1 MATSHSPW
9 FKFSFFMRS
18 NEDTM
23 VALLKESF
31 TERQNKYPHQFIPW
45 SSQVLP
51 KEYTIGWWTIN
62 QTKQDRFLL
71 PSILFQDH
79 YIFRYKLNLEQNF
92 LFSQLKSGLYELA
105 NKGGDNKLFLANAQ
119 YYLSE
124 GYINTYIRHIRR
136 ALLKLQGKY
145 ISSSLVGQRPAAKAS
160 ANQEHARDLSQ
171 EGMYYGIQMPHTFRS
186 FLRGKFFQ
194 KLLSASVRW
203 ISFCVH
209 TPIACI
215 SILPYASSSNALL
228 LILHHLLLG
237 TEMER
242 VKRTI
247 SDLVHL
253 HGARGRAK
261 KHSQGDL
268 ESQPLKISGPIIE
281 SPAPSLSRSFEHGL
295 LIPAREREYN
305 AAVRTIPSNDNRSPF
320 RPINP
325 LQMCAPLVRSH
336 AHSPNISCF

>member
-203 ISFCVH
+203 ISSYRGA
-209 TPIACI
+209 PIVLRSHSYC
-215 SILPYASSSNALL
+215 LHQHSSLCFIFKCPFTNLTSFTSRL
-228 LILHHLLLG
+228 
-237 TEMER
+237 R
-242 VKRTI
+242 
-247 SDLVHL
+247 D
-253 HGARGRAK
+253 GARK
-261 KHSQGDL
+261 K
-268 ESQPLKISGPIIE
+268 
-281 SPAPSLSRSFEHGL
+281 
-295 LIPAREREYN
+295 
-305 AAVRTIPSNDNRSPF
+305 DN
-320 RPINP
+320 
-325 LQMCAPLVRSH
+325 Q
-336 AHSPNISCF
+336 

>member
-1 MATSHSPW
+1 M
-9 FKFSFFMRS
+9 
-18 NEDTM
+18 
-23 VALLKESF
+23 
-31 TERQNKYPHQFIPW
+31 
-45 SSQVLP
+45 
-51 KEYTIGWWTIN
+51 
-62 QTKQDRFLL
+62 
-71 PSILFQDH
+71 FQDH

-105 NKGGDNKLFLANAQ
+105 HKGGDNKLFLANAQ
-119 YYLSE
+119 YHLSE

-160 ANQEHARDLSQ
+160 ANQELARDLSQ

-186 FLRGKFFQ
+186 FLRGKFFH

-203 ISFCVH
+203 ISSYRGA
-209 TPIACI
+209 PIVLRSHSYC
-215 SILPYASSSNALL
+215 LHQHSSLYFILL

-237 TEMER
+237 SEMER

-247 SDLVHL
+247 SDLLHL

-261 KHSQGDL
+261 KHRQGDL

-305 AAVRTIPSNDNRSPF
+305 AAVRTMELAPSNDNRSPF
-320 RPINP
+320 RPIHP

-336 AHSPNISCF
+336 AHSPNTSCF